1 MCTCGWIL
9 YNFWNGQN
17 KTKAERFILKLF
29 LFGSLLHRVV
39 EPDSVVKEPDT
50 PELMDSDGEDSDSEL
65 YSKNTTHLNILH
77 VECSDTDNESDQK
90 RTKFLSWD

>member
-1 MCTCGWIL
+1 MRDFHTGNIQAQ
-9 YNFWNGQN
+9 Y
-17 KTKAERFILKLF
+17 TDADSLKLF
-29 LFGSLLHRVV
+29 LFGSLLHRIV

-50 PELMDSDGEDSDSEL
+50 PELMDSEDSDSEL

-90 RTKFLSWD
+90 RTKFPSWD